1 MSSRPTLGWTQMQQL
16 EVVDV
21 TVHYGTAQAVAGVS
35 VAVSEG
41 AVVSIIGANGAGK
54 STLMN
59 AISGLV
65 PISRGEIW
73 FEGVR
78 IDKMKTHRVVGSGL
92 VQVPEGKCLFP
103 EMSVLSNLRLG
114 AYLRTDKDGIK
125 SDLEEL
131 YERFPIL
138 ARRHAQMAG
147 TLSGGEQ
154 QMLAIA
160 RALMAR
166 PKLLLLDEPSLG
178 LSPIMIA
185 EVAKVIETINQ
196 SGISILLVEQ
206 NAGLVRRVADMG
218 YVMEVG
224 KIVHKGNL
232 EQLMTDKLVQR
243 AFLG

>member
-1 MSSRPTLGWTQMQQL
+1 MQQL
-16 EVVDV
+16 EVKDI
-21 TVHYGTAQAVAGVS
+21 TVHYGTAQAVGGVTIS
-35 VAVSEG
+35 VDDG

-54 STLMN
+54 STIMN
-59 AISGLV
+59 AISGLI
-65 PISRGEIW
+65 PITKGEIW
-73 FEGVR
+73 FNGIR
-78 IDKMKTHRVVGSGL
+78 IDKMKTHLIVKSGL
-92 VQVPEGKCLFP
+92 VQVPEGKSLFP
-103 EMSVLSNLRLG
+103 AMSVLSNLRLG
-114 AYLRTDKDGIK
+114 AYLRTDKDGIRN
-125 SDLEEL
+125 DLEEM
-131 YERFPIL
+131 YARFPIL
-138 ARRHAQMAG
+138 AKRRSQLAG

-160 RALMAR
+160 RALMAK

-185 EVAKVIETINQ
+185 EVARVIETINR

-206 NAGLVRRVADMG
+206 NAGLVRQVADRG

-224 KIVHKGNL
+224 RIVHEGSL